1 MYIERNFNA
10 VYLDS
15 VAVVFY
21 CIKLSMQLLAGLAE
35 LELWCDHAKE
45 EDCPGM
51 NLNTQGKLLDSWSR
65 VLNSYTEYMHFILG

>member
-1 MYIERNFNA
+1 M
-10 VYLDS
+10 
-15 VAVVFY
+15 
-21 CIKLSMQLLAGLAE
+21 KAGLAE

-65 VLNSYTEYMHFILG
+65 VLNSYTEYALYIGMTTTIL